1 MQIEIFEST
10 HFTESLSI
18 TAYDLSARMLCN
30 GLCNAIV
37 RALKTADIP
46 FKLTHSTHLQM
57 LFHRKELNTT
67 KVDWFLSNLAFML
80 PSSENLSKMLEEDLG
95 SS

>member
-1 MQIEIFEST
+1 MVYAMQ
-10 HFTESLSI
+10 
-18 TAYDLSARMLCN
+18 LC
-30 GLCNAIV
+30 V
-37 RALKTADIP
+37 HVKTADIP

-67 KVDWFLSNLAFML
+67 KEDWFLSNLAFML

-95 SS
+95 SSLLFSIFAN